1 MTIFVPKGS
10 VAIRFSYMSTS
21 LAFVCSHFAAHQN
34 NISDRNADF
43 EEAAK
48 KLRSVCSEAYAYA
61 LTYMLLQGYPSTVTL
76 F

>member
-1 MTIFVPKGS
+1 M
-10 VAIRFSYMSTS
+10 AIRFNYLSTS

-48 KLRSVCSEAYAYA
+48 KLRLGGHSLSYDVHKIGQNAK
-61 LTYMLLQGYPSTVTL
+61 
-76 F
+76 

>member
-1 MTIFVPKGS
+1 M
-10 VAIRFSYMSTS
+10 AIRFNYLSTS

-48 KLRSVCSEAYAYA
+48 KLR
-61 LTYMLLQGYPSTVTL
+61 
-76 F
+76 

>member
-1 MTIFVPKGS
+1 MTTTLTKGS
-10 VAIRFSYMSTS
+10 VAIRFNYFSTS

-48 KLRSVCSEAYAYA
+48 KLRSGFLVYLYCV
-61 LTYMLLQGYPSTVTL
+61 LSTG
-76 F
+76 